1 MMATFWDCL
10 GNMKSRTLKITNSRI
25 RKQNSKPILL
35 KTTKAY
41 IERSSYNSS
50 NIKQKAWN
58 QVGGTDFLRAESYTV
73 LV

>member
-1 MMATFWDCL
+1 MATFWDCL
-10 GNMKSRTLKITNSRI
+10 GNIKSRTLKINSRI
-25 RKQNSKPILL
+25 RKQNSKPMLL

-41 IERSSYNSS
+41 VDRSSYNSS

-73 LV
+73 FV

>member
-1 MMATFWDCL
+1 MTTFWDCL
-10 GNMKSRTLKITNSRI
+10 GNMKSRALKIRNSRI
-25 RKQNSKPILL
+25 RKQNSKPMLL

-41 IERSSYNSS
+41 VERSSYNSS

-58 QVGGTDFLRAESYTV
+58 QVGGTDLLRAESYTV